1 MRLKA
6 DFTLLFVAIIWGTAF
21 VAQAF
26 AGRVGS
32 VYFFNGLRFLLAALI
47 VLPFALRAGWSQPL
61 PWMRGSKEGLWMVAA
76 GLVLFSAAALQQLG
90 LLQTT
95 AGHAG
100 FITSLYVVFV
110 PLFLFIFWHEKPHWL
125 NILAIFLAALGAFL
139 LSTGGKSLVPQS
151 GDVIELMGAFLWTL
165 HVILLGKVA
174 SRYEP
179 LAFSVGQF
187 VVCGM
192 LNLAM
197 GFLVEKPT
205 SAELEALIF
214 PILYTA
220 LFSVG
225 LGYTLQVWAQRY
237 TPPSDAALIL
247 SLESVFAALSGWAI
261 LDEMLSLLQIAGCAL
276 IFSAVLLS
284 QSRPRIYE

>member
-6 DFTLLFVAIIWGTAF
+6 DLTLLFIAIVWGTAF
-21 VAQAF
+21 VAQAL

-32 VYFFNGLRFLLAALI
+32 VYLFNGLRFLLAALI
-47 VLPFALRAGWSQPL
+47 VLPFALRVRRTGSISW
-61 PWMRGSKEGLWMVAA
+61 RGEGRNWLWMIIA
-76 GLVLFSAAALQQLG
+76 GVVLFSAAAFQQLG

-110 PLFLFIFWHEKPHWL
+110 PVLLFIFWREKPHGL
-125 NILAIFLAALGAFL
+125 SILAVLLAAAGAFL
-139 LSTGGKSLVPQS
+139 LSTGGKSLTPQP
-151 GDVIELMGAFLWTL
+151 GDVLELLGALLWTL

-179 LAFSVGQF
+179 LAFSIGQF
-187 VVCGM
+187 AVCGL
-192 LNLAM
+192 LNIAL
-197 GFLVEKPT
+197 GFIFERPGAADLR
-205 SAELEALIF
+205 ALIF
-214 PILYTA
+214 PIVYTA

-225 LGYTLQVWAQRY
+225 IGYTLQVWAQRY

-247 SLESVFAALSGWAI
+247 SLEAVFAALSGWVF
-261 LDEMLSLLQIAGCAL
+261 LDEYLSLLQIAGCAL

-284 QSRPRIYE
+284 QLKPRVYG

>member
-6 DFTLLFVAIIWGTAF
+6 DLTLLLVAIIWGTAF

-26 AGRVGS
+26 AGRTGS
-32 VYFFNGLRFLLAALI
+32 VYLFNGLRFLLAALI
-47 VLPFALRAGWSQPL
+47 VLPFALRAGRSSPETWKRESRE
-61 PWMRGSKEGLWMVAA
+61 WLWMVAA
-76 GLVLFSAAALQQLG
+76 GLVLFSAAAFQQLG

-110 PLFLFIFWHEKPHWL
+110 PVFLFIFWRELPHWL
-125 NILAIFLAALGAFL
+125 SILAVVLAALGAFL
-139 LSTGGKSLVPQS
+139 LSTGGTGLTPQP
-151 GDVIELMGAFLWTL
+151 GDVLELLGAFLWTL

-179 LAFSVGQF
+179 MAFSVGQF
-187 VVCGM
+187 VVCGL
-192 LNLAM
+192 LNLALAFIIEDP
-197 GFLVEKPT
+197 GSVDLQ
-205 SAELEALIF
+205 ALIA

-220 LFSVG
+220 VFSVG

-247 SLESVFAALSGWAI
+247 SLESVFAALSGWII
-261 LDEMLSLLQIAGCAL
+261 LDERLSLVQSAGCAL
-276 IFSAVLLS
+276 IFFAVLLS
-284 QSRPRIYE
+284 QTKPRVYV